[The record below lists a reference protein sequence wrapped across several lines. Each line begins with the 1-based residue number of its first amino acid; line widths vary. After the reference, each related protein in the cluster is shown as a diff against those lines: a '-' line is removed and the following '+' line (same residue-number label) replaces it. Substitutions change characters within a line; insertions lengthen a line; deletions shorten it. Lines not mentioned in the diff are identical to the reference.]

1 MTEYSALL
9 WGLFFYA
16 LLGQLCGLADDGSVI
31 LLANADQVAAGLAV
45 VHIKVRGLD
54 AVVVPAGSK
63 LAAFVQHVVGAQSAV
78 VQIGQGQDLAVGQGQ
93 VLAILDHIGQRN
105 GKAGLLGLVGQNGGR
120 ASGVKLKGGAQVFPG
135 FAFQTQISPG
145 QLQGAGAL
153 HTVALIA
160 ADLHHAGIRQN
171 ADTVVAGGTRSLD
184 DQRVGIRHIQSAGEH
199 AVRIGILGG
208 NGLAGQHLRGNDD
221 ALIVLLAVQEHIVA
235 GGVVKEVGV
244 HAQVVPAHDILAAF
258 IDQTVGTHFEPQVRK
273 VRTKN
278 PTYWDIENV
287 HITKITSTYNK
298 EAAAVSPDLYLRGE
312 ITSLDVPSSLLQDW
326 MNDPEKKDMIRPS
339 SLSFYSYFY
348 CLNFDPHF
356 SEDYE
361 PENWKKAVNT
371 TSFRRCLFYAL
382 DRHGALMTVDPY
394 DPDHII
400 INTFTPPDF
409 VAMDGSD
416 FVNIGGMAKYT
427 NDENNLFNPDLAL
440 ELKEQAVADLTAKG
454 VTFPIKILMPYNGGA
469 TWGNRCQVIKQQM
482 ESLLGSDFIEVCFE
496 AYSSSFLDSTRRCGN
511 YAMQECNEEATFADP
526 DTFSMM
532 FDEDNNFS
540 FFYACEEVDENGKNL
555 FDVYM
560 EKLNYAK
567 SQTTDLSERYKA
579 FADAEA
585 YLLDNAIAIPF
596 GLGVLGAGYTS
607 SHTNPF
613 EGAWSPLGVSN
624 ERYKY
629 SYVYNETMN
638 SEQYYKLQE
647 QWEKDKIA
655 ALQAAGQ

>member
-1 MTEYSALL
+1 
-9 WGLFFYA
+9 
-16 LLGQLCGLADDGSVI
+16 
-31 LLANADQVAAGLAV
+31 
-45 VHIKVRGLD
+45 
-54 AVVVPAGSK
+54 
-63 LAAFVQHVVGAQSAV
+63 
-78 VQIGQGQDLAVGQGQ
+78 
-93 VLAILDHIGQRN
+93 
-105 GKAGLLGLVGQNGGR
+105 
-120 ASGVKLKGGAQVFPG
+120 
-135 FAFQTQISPG
+135 
-145 QLQGAGAL
+145 
-153 HTVALIA
+153 
-160 ADLHHAGIRQN
+160 
-171 ADTVVAGGTRSLD
+171 
-184 DQRVGIRHIQSAGEH
+184 
-199 AVRIGILGG
+199 
-208 NGLAGQHLRGNDD
+208 
-221 ALIVLLAVQEHIVA
+221 
-235 GGVVKEVGV
+235 
-244 HAQVVPAHDILAAF
+244 
-258 IDQTVGTHFEPQVRK
+258 
-273 VRTKN
+273 
-278 PTYWDIENV
+278 
-287 HITKITSTYNK
+287 
-298 EAAAVSPDLYLRGE
+298 
-312 ITSLDVPSSLLQDW
+312 
-326 MNDPEKKDMIRPS
+326 
-339 SLSFYSYFY
+339 
-348 CLNFDPHF
+348 
-356 SEDYE
+356 
-361 PENWKKAVNT
+361 
-371 TSFRRCLFYAL
+371 
-382 DRHGALMTVDPY
+382 
-394 DPDHII
+394 
-400 INTFTPPDF
+400 
-409 VAMDGSD
+409 
-416 FVNIGGMAKYT
+416 
-427 NDENNLFNPDLAL
+427 
-440 ELKEQAVADLTAKG
+440 
-454 VTFPIKILMPYNGGA
+454 MPYNGGA
-469 TWGNRCQVIKQQM
+469 PWGNRCQVIKQQM

>member
-1 MTEYSALL
+1 MKRI
-9 WGLFFYA
+9 
-16 LLGQLCGLADDGSVI
+16 LAV
-31 LLANADQVAAGLAV
+31 LLA
-45 VHIKVRGLD
+45 
-54 AVVVPAGSK
+54 SMM
-63 LAAFVQHVVGAQSAV
+63 
-78 VQIGQGQDLAVGQGQ
+78 
-93 VLAILDHIGQRN
+93 
-105 GKAGLLGLVGQNGGR
+105 LLGLLAGCGSDNGTNSNGEGGTSNGSADVPKEDLSQVTTR
-120 ASGVKLKGGAQVFPG
+120 ATEMLGFTLADKQEIRSVYSGEVSTLNYLTTTSTGEFGLCANFIDSLVDYDQYGVMVPGLAASWEISDDGLTYTFHIRENATWVTWKGEYYANVTADDFVAGLEYVLDRANGSTSAGFAYPVIKNAKAYYMQEITDFSQVGVKAVDERTLVYTLEEPCPYFLSLTSYMCFWPVCR
-135 FAFQTQISPG
+135 AF
-145 QLQGAGAL
+145 L
-153 HTVALIA
+153 
-160 ADLHHAGIRQN
+160 
-171 ADTVVAGGTRSLD
+171 
-184 DQRVGIRHIQSAGEH
+184 E
-199 AVRIGILGG
+199 
-208 NGLAGQHLRGNDD
+208 
-221 ALIVLLAVQEHIVA
+221 
-235 GGVVKEVGV
+235 EVG
-244 HAQVVPAHDILAAF
+244 DDFGTYNDCILYCGAYIF
-258 IDQTVGTHFEPQVRK
+258 SEFEPQVRK

-278 PTYWDIENV
+278 PSYWDIENV